1 MNISSVWLL
10 LTLTSVARAFHVVG
24 GAAAMHTPNG
34 GNRYHSNQLATRFNP
49 RGPRMMCDASDAS
62 DGENVSADE
71 DNNAPSS
78 AVMEDVPASATSLTL
93 MDKASDLAIALFGVY
108 ILLTVT
114 GFINPYG
121 LDK

>member
-1 MNISSVWLL
+1 
-10 LTLTSVARAFHVVG
+10 
-24 GAAAMHTPNG
+24 
-34 GNRYHSNQLATRFNP
+34 
-49 RGPRMMCDASDAS
+49 MMCDASDAS
-62 DGENVSADE
+62 DGENVLADE